1 MKFPIKSSGTM
12 TVTSY
17 DQVKRK
23 RTCVKDTIGR
33 RNGSSHGCV
42 SAAETWSVSDREK
55 NNKTLSRI

>member
-1 MKFPIKSSGTM
+1 M